1 MGNWKIEIEGLGIH
15 HNGREDDADALAK
28 DFVRSLIAKGQKVSS
43 ARLLMTNGTTTAACW
58 TWSPDDEAPK

>member
-28 DFVRSLIAKGQKVSS
+28 DFVRGLIAKGHKVTS
-43 ARLLMTNGTTTAACW
+43 ARLVLTNGDGSPAAGNEPANL
-58 TWSPDDEAPK
+58 TK